1 MKKIFV
7 ILLAALLM
15 MTVFAGCSSL
25 GETAQTG
32 NSNVP
37 SSGMQEHEPLNSIV
51 LTDEI
56 IKLTDGFSAVRYSG
70 DYGFDLFLDQG
81 GASLFGRNFD
91 WNTCNGD
98 TKSAGEWLQPI
109 CCFLKCTP
117 GKTKTVCR
125 RRCREVKH
133 KESPL
138 QGQ

>member
-1 MKKIFV
+1 
-7 ILLAALLM
+7 M

-37 SSGMQEHEPLNSIV
+37 SSGMQEHEPLNYIV

-81 GASLFGRNFD
+81 GASLFGR
-91 WNTCNGD
+91 TLIGTPAMVIQSQPENGYNRYAA
-98 TKSAGEWLQPI
+98 S
-109 CCFLKCTP
+109 
-117 GKTKTVCR
+117 
-125 RRCREVKH
+125 
-133 KESPL
+133 
-138 QGQ
+138 

>member
-15 MTVFAGCSSL
+15 MTVFVGCSSL

-32 NSNVP
+32 NSNVA
-37 SSGMQEHEPLNSIV
+37 SSGTQEHEPLNSIV

-56 IKLTDGFSAVRYSG
+56 IKLTDGFLVVRYSG

-91 WNTCNGD
+91 WNTCNAMVIQ
-98 TKSAGEWLQPI
+98 SQPEN
-109 CCFLKCTP
+109 
-117 GKTKTVCR
+117 GYNR
-125 RRCREVKH
+125 YAA
-133 KESPL
+133 S
-138 QGQ
+138 